1 MIYWH
6 QCTYNG
12 QQGQW
17 NQGGEGGQGTCS
29 PYFAG
34 IRSKTCFIKRSS
46 ILAWSPSSPPD
57 FQTFHRPWIMFKS
70 SSGDL
75 TTQHSN
81 QSYHYEK
88 LFFYCKFRSF
98 DAIPGL
104 FHSGGCGFWRYIDFS
119 NAKSTQYKN
128 LVPNAY

>member
-1 MIYWH
+1 MDNRDSG
-6 QCTYNG
+6 TKG
-12 QQGQW
+12 VRGA
-17 NQGGEGGQGTCS
+17 GGLAPHILLELEAKPALS
-29 PYFAG
+29 RF
-34 IRSKTCFIKRSS
+34 F

-81 QSYHYEK
+81 QSHHYEK

-119 NAKSTQYKN
+119 NVKSTQYKK
-128 LVPNAY
+128 LVPITLGFTH